1 MIELYDMQKRLRD
14 AKDHIARSSPGGLRA
29 LLNVTIEA
37 VIRLDEQDQAART
50 AVDVLRRWQ
59 EGIPYTKCWPHVQRH
74 PANAGLAGCVANAI
88 GDFSAG
94 GSTLPADLFNV
105 LGSTV
110 MAHRMSA
117 AALQQQWW
125 QNQPV
130 LLREVAMQ
138 DQDAIRDQVLLKRL
152 WDPDGYHAGERAAA
166 EEMQAQLTAIREQL
180 NRLPPDDPAR
190 PPEPAL
196 TP

>member
-1 MIELYDMQKRLRD
+1 
-14 AKDHIARSSPGGLRA
+14 
-29 LLNVTIEA
+29 
-37 VIRLDEQDQAART
+37 
-50 AVDVLRRWQ
+50 
-59 EGIPYTKCWPHVQRH
+59 
-74 PANAGLAGCVANAI
+74 
-88 GDFSAG
+88 
-94 GSTLPADLFNV
+94 
-105 LGSTV
+105 
-110 MAHRMSA
+110 MSA